1 VRPGR
6 RCASNWD
13 EGLDRGPGTVESMS
27 TFPLAGPAAVVVIPD
42 DYDALVPLDEW
53 LTLLADDEDVTL
65 PQPAA
70 RYLEEA
76 REIGEV

>member
-1 VRPGR
+1 MD
-6 RCASNWD
+6 C
-13 EGLDRGPGTVESMS
+13 GPGKVENMS
-27 TFPLAGPAAVVVIPD
+27 TLPLPRPAAVVVIPD
-42 DYDALVPLDEW
+42 DYGALVPLDEW

-65 PQPAA
+65 PHPAA